1 MWFSGDDREFVFK
14 DIWNRGVFRGKIAK
28 LGPSS
33 GCPATKTSADKAHIL
48 GDLRRV
54 RSFLASF
61 LYNSTFESFEGS
73 R

>member
-1 MWFSGDDREFVFK
+1 VAMMEKFVHK
-14 DIWNRGVFRGKIAK
+14 DIWNKGVFRGKIAK

-48 GDLRRV
+48 GDLRRS
-54 RSFLASF
+54 SFLSSF

-73 R
+73 P